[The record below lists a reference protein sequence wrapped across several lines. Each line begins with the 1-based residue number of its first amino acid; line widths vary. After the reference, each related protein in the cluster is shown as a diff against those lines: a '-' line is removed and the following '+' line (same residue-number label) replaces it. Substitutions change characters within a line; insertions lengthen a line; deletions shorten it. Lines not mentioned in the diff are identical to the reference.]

1 MRQGDFTDID
11 AIGDSMKTQPSSPGA
26 CTARIISFAMSLI
39 TTILLCSSVAAAVLP
54 LPKYNVSVNDVS
66 VSGFSSGA
74 DMAVQ
79 MHFAYSKTIKKGAG
93 VIAGAPYYCSQ
104 GNVAM
109 SVSACMLNTAPRNLP
124 YLYSVISTWSGNG
137 YIDPTSNMAAS
148 KVYLLSG
155 TLDTTVKQPV
165 MNDLRTMY
173 ANYLP
178 AANIFYKNDLAAEHS
193 SPTDFFGGA
202 CTFNGIPY
210 VDNCNFDAAGAILSW
225 IYGPLN
231 AKNVS
236 TLSGVF
242 INFDQAPF
250 WGNFNPVMHG
260 MATSGYVYVPASCA
274 AGQACKLHVAFH
286 GCLQSAATPGVDIA
300 FYKNAGYNRWADT
313 NNIIVLYPQTVATT
327 ANPGG
332 CWDWWGSDDL
342 NYPAKSGGQMVAIKT
357 MIDRIVSGNTSA
369 PYTCAHWYD
378 SNYMHVYYGRA
389 YVGSDGQAYAVNSNQ
404 YLGYYNTFAYTDVRR
419 TAAGYYSYGSCS

>member
-1 MRQGDFTDID
+1 MT
-11 AIGDSMKTQPSSPGA
+11 TQPASRGA
-26 CTARIISFAMSLI
+26 CASRLITFAMTLL
-39 TTILLCSSVAAAVLP
+39 TTILLCASAAAVVLP

-104 GNVAM
+104 GNVAI
-109 SVSACMLNTAPRNLP
+109 SVSACMLNTMPRNLP
-124 YLYSVISTWSGNG
+124 YLYSVINTWSGNG
-137 YIDPTSNMAAS
+137 YIDPTSNMATS
-148 KVYLLSG
+148 KVYMLSG
-155 TLDTTVKQPV
+155 TLDTTVKQAV
-165 MNDLRTMY
+165 MNDLYTMY
-173 ANYLP
+173 TRYLP
-178 AANIFYKNDLAAEHS
+178 AANILYKIDLAVEHS
-193 SPTDFFGGA
+193 VPTDYFGGL
-202 CTFNGIPY
+202 CTFNGGPF
-210 VDNCNFDAAGAILSW
+210 VSNCNYDAAGEILGW
-225 IYGPLN
+225 LYGPLN

-236 TLSGVF
+236 ALSGVF

-250 WGNFNPVMHG
+250 WGNFNPLMHG
-260 MATSGYVYVPASCA
+260 MASSGYAYVPASCA
-274 AGQACKLHVAFH
+274 SGQQPCKLHIAFH
-286 GCLQSAATPGVDIA
+286 GCLQNAATVGTA
-300 FYKNAGYNRWADT
+300 FYQSAGYNRWADT
-313 NNIIVLYPQTVATT
+313 NKMIVLYPQTTASP

-342 NYPAKSGGQMVAIKT
+342 NFPGKSGGQMVAIKT
-357 MIDRIVSGNTSA
+357 MIDRIVSGNTTT

-404 YLGYYNTFAYTDVRR
+404 YLGFYSMGAYTDVRR
-419 TAAGYYSYGSCS
+419 TSAGYYSFGSCP

>member
-1 MRQGDFTDID
+1 M
-11 AIGDSMKTQPSSPGA
+11 SSYLSLRGA
-26 CTARIISFAMSLI
+26 RAARFLSFAMSLI
-39 TTILLCSSVAAAVLP
+39 TTILLCASATAAVLP

-104 GNVAM
+104 GNVTI
-109 SVSACMLNTAPRNLP
+109 SVMACMLNTAPRNLP
-124 YLYSVISTWSGNG
+124 YLYSIINTWSGNG

-155 TLDTTVKQPV
+155 TLDSTVKQPV

-178 AANIFYKNDLAAEHS
+178 AANIVYKNDLAVEHS
-193 SPTDFFGGA
+193 IPTDYYGGA
-202 CTFNGIPY
+202 CTFNGGPF
-210 VDNCNFDAAGAILSW
+210 VDNCNFDTAGEILSW
-225 IYGPLN
+225 LYGSLN

-260 MATSGYVYVPASCA
+260 MASSGYAYVPASCA
-274 AGQACKLHVAFH
+274 AGQACKLHIAFH
-286 GCLQSAATPGVDIA
+286 GCLQNAATVGTA
-300 FYKNAGYNRWADT
+300 FYQSAGYNRWADT
-313 NNIIVLYPQTVATT
+313 NKMIVLYPQTVATA

-342 NYPAKSGGQMVAIKT
+342 NFPGKSGGQMVAIKT
-357 MIDRIVSGNTSA
+357 MIDRIVSGNTA
-369 PYTCAHWYD
+369 TPYTCAHWYD

-404 YLGYYNTFAYTDVRR
+404 YLGYYSLGAYTDVRR